1 MRVLLQC
8 TTTGTGVQLLSRV
21 GRGLVQY
28 SVVSGLGR
36 DRQSDCR
43 DRQRPLEKVRGS
55 ADLGKACWDEPL
67 FARELGDAKAAGGE
81 GHGKATELY
90 TV

>member
-1 MRVLLQC
+1 M
-8 TTTGTGVQLLSRV
+8 
-21 GRGLVQY
+21 VQY
-28 SVVSGLGR
+28 SVVKVDLVETGR
-36 DRQSDCR
+36 DCR

-67 FARELGDAKAAGGE
+67 CARELGDAKAAGGE